1 MNLAKELSFS
11 RRRLME
17 PSCMKSPTQGGDE
30 LNGGTV
36 QDAQRI
42 HLASVV
48 GSGALVKWKIL

>member
-1 MNLAKELSFS
+1 MK
-11 RRRLME
+11 
-17 PSCMKSPTQGGDE
+17 PSCMQSITQGGDE

>member
-1 MNLAKELSFS
+1 
-11 RRRLME
+11 ME